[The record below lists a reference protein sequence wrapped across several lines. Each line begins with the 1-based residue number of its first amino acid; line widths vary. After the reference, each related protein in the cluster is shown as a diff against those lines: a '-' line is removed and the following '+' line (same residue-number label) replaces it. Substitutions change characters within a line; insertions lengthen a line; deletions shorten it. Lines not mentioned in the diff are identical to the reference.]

1 MILIDERFVSAD
13 HIQDVYVKVHPIQE
27 RYMVIIQLSGTVAV
41 FGRRDN
47 DYMTMQMAFELR
59 RRIVRA
65 IVNYK
70 SSDKPEI
77 QNVKIPTFQEVH
89 PENTSENS

>member
-47 DYMTMQMAFELR
+47 DYMTMQMALSYARDPRMRSARKRMF
-59 RRIVRA
+59 
-65 IVNYK
+65 NYK
-70 SSDKPEI
+70 PLTNLNS
-77 QNVKIPTFQEVH
+77 QYVKFPH
-89 PENTSENS
+89 SR